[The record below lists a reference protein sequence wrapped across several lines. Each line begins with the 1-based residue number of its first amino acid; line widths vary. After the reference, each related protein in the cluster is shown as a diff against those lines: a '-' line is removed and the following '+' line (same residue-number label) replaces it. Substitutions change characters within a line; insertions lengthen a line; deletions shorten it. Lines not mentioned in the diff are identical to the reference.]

1 MAAIMIG
8 LDCSHPDIEEFLH
21 IKETNHKLEHMNIS
35 ILFTD
40 EFMQAVR
47 DGKNYTCSFFV
58 PETGETIKKELMLKN
73 FQKIL

>member
-8 LDCSHPDIEEFLH
+8 LNCSHPDIEEFLH

-47 DGKNYTCSFFV
+47 DGKDYTCSFLYQ
-58 PETGETIKKELMLKN
+58 KQAKRLKN
-73 FQKIL
+73 N